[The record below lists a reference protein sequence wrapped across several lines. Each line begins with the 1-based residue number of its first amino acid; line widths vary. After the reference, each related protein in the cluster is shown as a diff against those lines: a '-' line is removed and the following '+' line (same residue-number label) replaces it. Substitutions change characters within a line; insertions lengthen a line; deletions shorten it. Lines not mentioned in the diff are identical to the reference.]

1 MDYDLEKF
9 PLLSYVLHQFDSDH
23 YAPPSMAVQQTLAP
37 SFPFLSDPQIM
48 SSLTQ
53 SIPTTTITQ
62 TLSVLTSL
70 GSRPDLS
77 AVSSARSKI
86 AQILEKDS
94 LSPEE
99 AAKEAEM
106 YAGVVR
112 LDEVHDSYE
121 KPLKDLEEEL
131 SRLYA
136 TSVESLLRSREEVNE
151 KVVAVL
157 KAAESGEVLERI
169 DLSGQELK
177 LLPEAFWKIVG
188 LVSLNL
194 SCNNLTFIPDAISK
208 LKKLE
213 ELDVSSNSL
222 ESLPDSIGLLLNL
235 RILNVTANNLTTL
248 PESIAHCRLLV
259 ELDASF
265 NNLTSLP
272 VNIGY
277 GLQNLERLSI
287 QLNKLRYFPTSISE
301 MRSLK
306 YLDVHMN
313 EIHGIPNSIGRLT
326 KLEVL
331 NLSSNFN
338 NLMSVPDA
346 ITDLTNLRELDL
358 SNNQIQAI
366 PDAFYRLKKLE
377 KLNLDQNPL
386 EIPSQEVAKQG
397 AEAVREFMRK
407 RWVDIMAMEEQ
418 RMGVEAERHGD
429 GTGWVSWGSSMVTN
443 LVSGVTQNIGFGGG
457 SSGDGG
463 DKKPKESYFYHQI

>member
-1 MDYDLEKF
+1 MDHDLDKF
-9 PLLSYVLHQFDSDH
+9 PLLSYVLHQFDSNL

-37 SFPFLSDPQIM
+37 SFPLLSDQQIM
-48 SSLTQ
+48 PSLTQ
-53 SIPTTTITQ
+53 SIPTTIKQ
-62 TLSVLTSL
+62 TLTVLTTL
-70 GSRPDLS
+70 GSRPDPL

-86 AQILEKDS
+86 AQIMES
-94 LSPEE
+94 FSPEE

-121 KPLKDLEEEL
+121 KPLKDLEDEL
-131 SRLYA
+131 SRVYA
-136 TSVESLLRSREEVNE
+136 REVESLLRSREEVNE
-151 KVVAVL
+151 EVVAVL
-157 KAAESGEVLERI
+157 KKAESGETVEKI

-177 LLPEAFWKIVG
+177 LLPNALGKIVG

-194 SCNNLTFIPDAISK
+194 SCNELKFIPDAISK

-213 ELDVSSNSL
+213 ALDVSSNSL
-222 ESLPDSIGLLLNL
+222 ESLPDSVGMLVNL
-235 RILNVTANNLTTL
+235 RILNVSANNLTAL
-248 PESIAHCRLLV
+248 PESIGHCRSLV
-259 ELDASF
+259 ELDASY
-265 NNLTSLP
+265 NNLSTLP
-272 VNIGY
+272 TNIGY

-287 QLNKLRYFPTSISE
+287 HLNKIRYFPASISE

-306 YLDVHMN
+306 YLDAHMN

-338 NLMSVPDA
+338 DLIGVPDT

-366 PDAFYRLKKLE
+366 PDSFYRLKKLE

-386 EIPSQEVAKQG
+386 EIPSQEVANQG
-397 AEAVREFMRK
+397 AEVVREFMRK
-407 RWVDIMAMEEQ
+407 RWAKIMAEEEQ
-418 RMGVEAERHGD
+418 RIGVEAERYGD
-429 GTGWVSWGSSMVTN
+429 ETGWVSWGTSMVTN
-443 LVSGVTQNIGFGGG
+443 LVSGVTQTIGFGG
-457 SSGDGG
+457 DGG
-463 DKKPKESYFYHQI
+463 VKKPGESQFYHQI